1 MRCEMIGV
9 GVGDEGEFPRPM
21 RVQPQPEIRDARVG
35 AVEGERDVW
44 GDGHRGEGY
53 GEQWSIGPVSHPLD
67 KICRG
72 SDSRSPLDKAGSGK
86 DRVSMKQITV
96 SVEDDL
102 YQRAEARATELDKS
116 LPVIVRELIVGF
128 TTRKGD
134 FGDLKRLEEDT
145 VAKIRERGIR
155 FSASDRLSR
164 AELHDRNPLR

>member
-1 MRCEMIGV
+1 MK
-9 GVGDEGEFPRPM
+9 
-21 RVQPQPEIRDARVG
+21 
-35 AVEGERDVW
+35 
-44 GDGHRGEGY
+44 GY
-53 GEQWSIGPVSHPLD
+53 GEQWSNGPVSRWFG
-67 KICRG
+67 KICRR
-72 SDSRSPLDKAGSGK
+72 SDARSLLDKGRTGK

-164 AELHDRNPLR
+164 AELHDRNALR